1 MRAFPFTALIG
12 FGCVSTSVAH
22 LSPTKYESRS
32 TDAPIALYSSQLPAC
47 AFTELAI
54 VSARR
59 ETWMAS
65 TDAAVGALR
74 SKAQTLG
81 GDAVIR
87 LAFGD
92 DGEVTGTVIRFRAGR
107 LQKVKP
113 PPNKRLKLP
122 GGDRSKGIRVLCAG
136 AHELS
141 FNTRCAGGRVARS
154 LSAIR

>member
-1 MRAFPFTALIG
+1 MRAFPFAALIG
-12 FGCVSTSVAH
+12 LGCVSTTVAH

-74 SKAQTLG
+74 SKAQKLG
-81 GDAVIR
+81 GDAVVR

-92 DGEVTGTVIRFRAGR
+92 DGEVIGTVIRFERDDC
-107 LQKVKP
+107 
-113 PPNKRLKLP
+113 KL
-122 GGDRSKGIRVLCAG
+122 
-136 AHELS
+136 
-141 FNTRCAGGRVARS
+141 
-154 LSAIR
+154 